1 MQFSKN
7 FGHSE
12 SKIELEQKNLGQK
25 NMRSENNLSPKKV
38 FDPKK
43 IGYDTNFNQ
52 HFLDLRKFCS

>member
-25 NMRSENNLSPKKV
+25 NIRSENNLNPKKV

-43 IGYDTNFNQ
+43 IGYDTNLNQ
-52 HFLDLRKFCS
+52 HFLDLRKCCS